1 MFRTSH
7 FISCK
12 DYLHESWQKSK
23 TWVQMWNVG
32 FRVHSWKVA
41 EKELLLYQNHEMLIK
56 QKGLQSI
63 LKFGKAKDAVYN
75 T

>member
-1 MFRTSH
+1 MSN
-7 FISCK
+7 
-12 DYLHESWQKSK
+12 
-23 TWVQMWNVG
+23 MG